1 MRRTRIALISA
12 LLVVFAL
19 TGGGMAQADHAWND
33 YRWATR
39 DRVVDLYA
47 NLSYLRGAWTWV
59 APPVLS
65 DWDRSE
71 RVALGTTPEG
81 KQGVVTVES
90 GDYGASGWLGVA
102 MVRLDSR
109 HRIVAGRVRLNEW
122 YWATGRVRGL
132 RARQH
137 VLCQEFGHVLGL
149 DHVLTASCMNNDPTS
164 VGSWVSPNAHDY
176 DQLEQIYSQ
185 PDGYDSG
192 TLAGSSGAASP
203 ARAAFN
209 RPTYPWVSMAPLAH
223 NWTVVH
229 VYPAPGEGAHH

>member
-1 MRRTRIALISA
+1 MRRTRTALLSA

-19 TGGGMAQADHAWND
+19 VGGGMAEAKHAWND

-39 DRVVDLYA
+39 DREVNLYVDRA
-47 NLSYLRGAWTWV
+47 SLRGQWNWV
-59 APPVLS
+59 APPVLA

-102 MVRLDSR
+102 MVRLDSQ

-132 RARQH
+132 RARQQ

-149 DHVLTASCMNNDPTS
+149 DHQLTDSCMNDDPTS
-164 VGSWVSPNAHDY
+164 LGSWVSPNAHDY
-176 DQLEQIYSQ
+176 EQLEQLYRA

-203 ARAAFN
+203 ARAAN
-209 RPTYPWVSMAPLAH
+209 APTRRGISLAPPAR

-229 VYPAPGEGAHH
+229 TYPAPGERAHH